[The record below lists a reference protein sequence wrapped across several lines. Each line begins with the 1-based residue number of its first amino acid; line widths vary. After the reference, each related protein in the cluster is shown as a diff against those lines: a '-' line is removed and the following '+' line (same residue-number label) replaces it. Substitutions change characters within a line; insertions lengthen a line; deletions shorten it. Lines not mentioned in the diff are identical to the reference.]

1 MDKLIKKTKYLLLV
15 LSLFVV
21 GGLTNVNASS
31 DIVLTFSDSGIE
43 ETSAGSGYS
52 ISGTTISINK
62 AGTYRIK
69 GNASEGNI
77 EVKKE
82 TTGVTLILDNLS
94 LTSSKTAPIA
104 IGKDG
109 ADVTI
114 KLVGSNTIIDNE
126 DPDNEFASDISVS
139 SLFEGAAI
147 KVKSGSNLTFTG
159 SGSAQITNNSN
170 NAIKGGEGASITIND
185 GTYDINSAKH
195 GISCDGAI
203 TINGGNISIDAF
215 NEGIKIAPDEGE
227 SENIANLTING
238 GKITID
244 AGEDG
249 IQVLGN
255 IYINNWADITINS
268 VQDAIQT
275 RSNFYMTNG
284 NINIY
289 TYEGYSS
296 TTFSKD
302 EMSAKGI
309 KAKPVEYGEVEDATN
324 LIKITGGTLTFNTSD
339 DAINSAGYVEITR
352 GTLNI
357 QTGDDGVHA
366 DTKLTL
372 GTDGG
377 LERDPE
383 INIYNSY
390 EGLEAGTLIIYSG
403 RYYVIANDDGINAA
417 GGASSGYDPNNDGH
431 YNPDIGPENFSLYI
445 YGGEIFINCNGDGL
459 DSNGSMYLFGG
470 NIVIYHEGATNGN
483 SALDRDA
490 NLVIDGA
497 TVFTAGGIAPSGT
510 ITTIG
515 SEQKWYATTS
525 LISGNTKLAV
535 KDNGVIVFNDEIPKD
550 SDFTF
555 YSSPT
560 LSDNVTI
567 EEVGS
572 ILDEYSNSF
581 DHNWNSGV
589 VTQEA
594 TATTPGIITYT
605 CQDDNITERKTYF
618 YKGDTVL
625 NVYNKTN
632 GVAQVTASGTAS
644 TSDFSVNNYDE
655 LVTVVSN
662 SPIVV
667 LLNHIGQDDYDELT
681 PESIVG
687 NVFTFRL
694 QNNHSH
700 NLYVALKGDVN
711 LDGTVDNTDTDLIK
725 KSKLSTTN
733 TDYRELTLLESRIAD
748 YDNNGAVTIHD
759 VLLIETSSLPGDTTT
774 DKFLLNNGGSVLLNG
789 IDDGTVT
796 IEFVADED
804 MSIDAIE
811 AYFIPSEQDPTFN
824 QYFTLIG
831 LEKVISGG
839 DETHDVVNGLIYLIN
854 PAGYSL
860 NKDDVIY
867 RATFKVDKDTPTG
880 SFAVKLNV
888 TSATKHESGTYSSF
902 VLTNHII
909 VKGVNDPFTATF
921 DYDEGVKGIDV
932 YYQQDYSTPNE
943 TNVTSTSVRNASTG
957 QIPASDY
964 KDGQINFKVKLKNG
978 YVIESITVEPAD
990 NYKNLKGPSDT
1001 GAADVWRVTKMVG
1014 DLEITITTKEATEYT
1029 ATFVKNTGVKK
1040 VDVYYTK
1047 DYEDDPTNPFDETD
1061 VDTTSIRDGDTGLV
1075 DLSGDGQVNFY
1086 VTPKNGYK
1094 IVAPTVSGNYKN
1106 IKDMGNN
1113 IYRVTK
1119 VNGDLVI
1126 NLNAVKRIA
1135 GILSVDY
1142 EQTHEYNS
1150 NSHQPAITV
1159 KLQVPNTQSPLGFDE
1174 VDLVEGTD
1182 YTVTYGENINA
1193 GTAAG
1198 TITITSVASSDYIFD
1213 EQEYKFD
1220 ITQFELISSNVES
1233 PDSIIYTGS
1242 TLVPVI
1248 PVKAHGKTLVEGT
1261 DYDISYTNLDGSIGE
1276 YVTATVTGKG
1286 NFKGTVDNIQLL
1298 ITDKLPQDLRFVVT
1312 EYTKPYGD
1320 NYMLAANHTVGDGVV
1335 TYQSEDSTVATVDEY
1350 GNVTLLKA
1358 GDTRITATA
1367 AETATYAEATATYEL
1382 HVQTKVLDITD
1393 VHVSNK
1399 NYDGNTNATVI
1410 TVDLEETANSEVL
1423 VKGTDFTA
1431 TGTFDTAEIGKD
1443 KDVNVTVTLSPETA
1457 EKYSLSSNTF
1467 TAKARI
1473 TLEEIKETD
1482 ITVEDTS
1489 FTYDGTAKEPTVTV
1503 VVNGETLVKDQD
1515 YKVEYEDNTNAG
1527 TAKVKITGLGNYVTD
1542 GEVVKTFTIGKKA
1555 ITPTI
1560 EDIDDVSYTG
1570 NELQPSVTVKD
1581 GTTALTSDDFEV
1593 TYSNN
1598 TNVGDGQV
1606 TISAKDGG
1614 NYTFADTSKTFTITP
1629 YELLASDITLE
1640 YYYVKHDGAP
1650 KEPAVT
1656 VTVNPNRTRSV
1667 TTLVKDVD
1675 YTVAYSNNT
1684 DVGMATVKVT
1694 AISANY
1700 IGTPEVQFEI
1710 SNKDYL
1716 TISGIDDNQTK
1727 QYTGSPVELAGTLT
1741 VSDNTDNITV
1751 NDLITTWYDSGDNT
1765 ISQPT
1770 DVGKYYVIY
1779 SYDGTN
1785 YKGSLKV
1792 NFEITK
1798 KDSSNPAEMISGLS
1812 GIIGDDLSTVTL
1824 SSSGLTWDDPTQT
1837 IAAGTN
1843 SYPATYTENND
1854 SANHTTISV
1863 LIPVTGKAKIIINT
1877 SVVGS
1882 GGQISSSQSN
1892 VVEGNQK
1899 TITFTPDTGYE
1910 VDYVEVNGQRV
1921 SISNNQLTLT
1931 AGNTE
1936 LNVSVKFKLI
1946 KYKLTITGTY
1956 VDLSESGIINV
1967 DHGSDKTITI
1977 IAKPGYELKSVLV
1990 NDVEK
1995 ISSLSGNDLELTNIT
2010 EDIKVVAVAEKTV
2023 HDVTEG
2029 NGQSYTVKKDTN
2041 AKFKI
2046 DAPLS
2051 LFTNGGKI
2059 YVDNELVH
2067 AGNYTVEDGIII
2079 TFTEDY
2085 MNSLSA
2091 GTHGLKVVFNNGD
2104 TATATFKVVKTE
2116 TSNNPKTNDNIMS
2129 IVYILIVSILWL
2141 LSMVFYTKLRNVKR

>member
-1 MDKLIKKTKYLLLV
+1 MDKLIKETKYLLLV
-15 LSLFVV
+15 LSLFIV

-43 ETSAGSGYS
+43 ETTAGSGYS
-52 ISGTTISINK
+52 ISDSTITINK
-62 AGTYRIK
+62 SGTYRIK
-69 GNASEGNI
+69 GNTSEGNI

-82 TTGVTLILDNLS
+82 TTDVTLILDNLS

-114 KLVGSNTIIDNE
+114 KLVGSNTIINNE
-126 DPDNEFASDISVS
+126 DPDNEFSPDINVS

-147 KVKSGSNLTFTG
+147 KVKSGSNLTITG
-159 SGSAQITNNSN
+159 SGSVQITNNSN
-170 NAIKGGEGASITIND
+170 NAIRGGEGASITIND
-185 GTYDINSAKH
+185 GNYDINSAKH
-195 GISCDGAI
+195 GITCDGAI
-203 TINGGNISIDAF
+203 TINGGKISIDAF

-227 SENIANLTING
+227 NENIANLTING
-238 GKITID
+238 GKISID

-249 IQVLGN
+249 IQVVGN

-284 NINIY
+284 TLNIY
-289 TYEGYSS
+289 TYEGYNT

-339 DAINSAGYVEITR
+339 DAINSAGYIEITR
-352 GTLNI
+352 GTFNI

-383 INIYNSY
+383 INISNGY
-390 EGLEAGTLIIYSG
+390 EGLEAGTVIINSG
-403 RYYVIANDDGINAA
+403 RYHILVNDDGINAA

-459 DSNGSMYLFGG
+459 DSNGSMYLYGG
-470 NIVIYHEGATNGN
+470 NIVIYHEGVTNGN

-497 TVFTAGGIAPSGT
+497 TIFTAGGIAPSGT
-510 ITTIG
+510 ISTIG
-515 SEQKWYATTS
+515 SEQKWYATTT
-525 LISGNTKLAV
+525 LISGNTKLSV

-560 LSDNVTI
+560 LSENVTI

-572 ILDEYSNSF
+572 LLDEYSNSF

-594 TATTPGIITYT
+594 TETTPGVITYT

-618 YKGDTVL
+618 YKGNTVL

-632 GVAQVTASGTAS
+632 GVVQVTSSGTAS

-662 SPIVV
+662 SPVVV
-667 LLNHIGQDDYDELT
+667 LVNHIGLDDYDELT

-687 NVFTFRL
+687 NVYTYRL
-694 QNNHSH
+694 QNDHSH
-700 NLYVALKGDVN
+700 NLYVALNGDIN
-711 LDGTVDNTDTDLIK
+711 LDGTVDNNDTDLVK

-733 TDYRELTLLESRIAD
+733 TDYRELTLMESRIAD

-774 DKFLLNNGGSVLLNG
+774 DKFILNNSGSVLLNG
-789 IDDGTVT
+789 TDDGTVT
-796 IEFVADED
+796 IDFVADDD

-831 LEKVISGG
+831 LEKVVSGG
-839 DETHDVVNGLIYLIN
+839 EEIHDVVNGLIYLIN
-854 PAGYSL
+854 PAGYNL
-860 NKDDVIY
+860 NKNDAIY

-880 SFAVKLNV
+880 SFAIKLNV
-888 TSATKHESGTYSSF
+888 ISATKHESGTYSSF
-902 VLTNHII
+902 VLTNHVI
-909 VKGVNDPFTATF
+909 VKGLNDPFTATF

-932 YYQQDYSTPNE
+932 YYQQDYSTPSE
-943 TNVTSTSVRNASTG
+943 TDVMSTSVRNASTG

-978 YVIESITVEPAD
+978 YVIENITVEPAD

-1047 DYEDDPTNPFDETD
+1047 NYEDDPTIPFDETD
-1061 VDTTSIRDGDTGLV
+1061 VDTTSIRDGNTGLV

-1113 IYRVTK
+1113 IYRITK

-1126 NLNAVKRIA
+1126 NLNAVKRTS
-1135 GILSVDY
+1135 GILDVDY
-1142 EQTHEYNS
+1142 EQIHEYNS
-1150 NSHQPAITV
+1150 NSHKPTITV
-1159 KLQVPNTQSPLGFDE
+1159 KLQVPNAQNPLGFDE
-1174 VDLVEGTD
+1174 VELVEGTD

-1193 GTAAG
+1193 GTDAG
-1198 TITITSVASSDYIFD
+1198 TITITSVASSDYMFD

-1220 ITQFELISSNVES
+1220 ITPFGLTLSNVES

-1242 TLVPVI
+1242 TLDPVI
-1248 PVKAHGKTLVEGT
+1248 PVKANGKTLVQGT
-1261 DYDISYTNLDGSIGE
+1261 DYDINYTNLDGSIGE
-1276 YVTATVTGKG
+1276 YVTATITGKG
-1286 NFKGTVDNIQLL
+1286 NFTGTVDNIQLL

-1312 EYTKPYGD
+1312 EYTKPYGE

-1335 TYQSEDSTVATVDEY
+1335 TYQSEDPTVATVDEY
-1350 GNVTLLKA
+1350 GNVTLLKK
-1358 GDTRITATA
+1358 GDTRIIATA
-1367 AETATYAEATATYEL
+1367 AETATYAEATASYEL
-1382 HVQTKVLDITD
+1382 HVKTKELEITN

-1431 TGTFDTAEIGKD
+1431 TGIFDTAEIGRD
-1443 KDVNVTVTLSPETA
+1443 KDVSVTVTLSQETA
-1457 EKYSLSSNTF
+1457 EKYSLSNNTF

-1482 ITVEDTS
+1482 ITVDDTS
-1489 FTYDGTAKEPTVTV
+1489 YTYDGNAKEPAVTIIV
-1503 VVNGETLVKDQD
+1503 SGVTLVKDQD
-1515 YKVEYEDNTNAG
+1515 YKVEYEDNINAG

-1542 GEVVKTFTIGKKA
+1542 GDVIKTFTIGKKS

-1560 EDIDDVSYTG
+1560 EAIDDVSYTG
-1570 NELQPSVTVKD
+1570 NELQPEITVKD
-1581 GTTALTSDDFEV
+1581 GTTALTSDDFEK

-1598 TNVGDGQV
+1598 TNVGEGTV
-1606 TISAKDGG
+1606 TISPKDGG
-1614 NYTFADTSKTFTITP
+1614 NYSFTNTSKTFNIVP
-1629 YELLASDITLE
+1629 YELLESDITLE
-1640 YYYVKHDGAP
+1640 YYFVKHDGSA
-1650 KEPAVT
+1650 KEPTVT

-1667 TTLVKDVD
+1667 TTLEEGVD
-1675 YTVAYSNNT
+1675 YTVDYTNNI
-1684 DVGMATVKVT
+1684 DIGFANVKIT

-1700 IGTPEVQFEI
+1700 TGSPVVHFEI
-1710 SNKDYL
+1710 SDKDYL
-1716 TISGIDDNQTK
+1716 TISGIDDNQSIT
-1727 QYTGSPVELAGTLT
+1727 YTGNPVNLNGTLT
-1741 VSDNTDNITV
+1741 VSDNTDGITA
-1751 NDLITTWYDSGDNT
+1751 NDLTVTWYNSEDNT
-1765 ISQPT
+1765 MSQPT

-1798 KDSSNPAEMISGLS
+1798 KTSSNPQEITSGLS
-1812 GIIGDDLSTVTL
+1812 GMIGDNLSTITL
-1824 SSSGLTWDDPTQT
+1824 SSSGLVWDDPTQVIT
-1837 IAAGTN
+1837 AGTN

-1854 SANHTTISV
+1854 SANHTTINV
-1863 LIPVTGKAKIIINT
+1863 LIPVTGKTKININT

-1882 GGQISSSQSN
+1882 GGQISGSLTD
-1892 VVEGNQK
+1892 VVEGEQK
-1899 TITFTPDTGYE
+1899 TITFTPNTGYE
-1910 VDYVEVNGQRV
+1910 VDYVEVNGEKV
-1921 SISNNQLTLT
+1921 SFNNNKVTIT
-1931 AGNTE
+1931 AGNTN
-1936 LNVSVKFKLI
+1936 LNVSVKFRII
-1946 KYKLTITGTY
+1946 KHKLTITGTY
-1956 VDLSESGIINV
+1956 VDLSESGIVNV
-1967 DHGSDKTITI
+1967 DYGSDKTITI

-1995 ISSLSGNDLELTNIT
+1995 ISSLSGNDLVLSNIT
-2010 EDIKVVAVAEKTV
+2010 EDIKVIAVAEKTV

-2091 GTHGLKVVFNNGD
+2091 GTHGFKVVFNNGD
-2104 TATATFKVVKTE
+2104 TATATFRIVRVE
-2116 TSNNPKTNDNIMS
+2116 SSSNPKTSDNINGV
-2129 IVYILIVSILWL
+2129 VYILIVSILWL
-2141 LSMVFYTKLRNVKR
+2141 LSMLFYTKLRHVKK